1 MRGRVLN
8 TATGEYVRNAEI
20 RVEGTTIVTYSED
33 GGNFRLTGV
42 PAGEV
47 TVVVKYTGLQESRA
61 VANVVAGQV
70 VTLDFELKV
79 PSYTA
84 RVAAMR
90 SKWTWSRSPPSAKAR
105 PAPSWSAAP
114 R

>member
-1 MRGRVLN
+1 MQAGGGAARTQSEQQIGSGSVRGRILN

-42 PAGEV
+42 PAGDV

-61 VANVVAGQV
+61 ATTVVAGEI

-79 PSYTA
+79 PSY
-84 RVAAMR
+84 
-90 SKWTWSRSPPSAKAR
+90 
-105 PAPSWSAAP
+105 SAADADAVTW
-114 R
+114 